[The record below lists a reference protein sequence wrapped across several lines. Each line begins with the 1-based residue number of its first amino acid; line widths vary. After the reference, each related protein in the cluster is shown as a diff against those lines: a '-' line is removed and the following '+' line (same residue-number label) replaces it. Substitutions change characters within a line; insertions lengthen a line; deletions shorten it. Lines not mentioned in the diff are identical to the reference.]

1 MGRGDV
7 AAIALI
13 LGVVF
18 LLALYYIMI
27 YQNR

>member
-1 MGRGDV
+1 MGRGGV

-13 LGVVF
+13 LGLIF

-27 YQNR
+27 YLNR